1 MQLYLLIFCL
11 ELIRTHRSVCLSAQT
26 QATLSGVFSSRV
38 VKNTDHEMKTH
49 SSAGAHKHSHRNR
62 YFCWIP
68 LATISHCCGS
78 SLVWMCVCARH
89 TNNTLTIA
97 FTQPWSSRKI
107 LLFTTHNWLS
117 EYETRPTHTHTHVQ
131 RYRMSKGSLLQ
142 FVVVVVVVTA
152 DRVRA
157 EIKLDWNFNAPI

>member
-1 MQLYLLIFCL
+1 MQLYLLIHCL

-38 VKNTDHEMKTH
+38 VKNTDHEMKTLQLVQT
-49 SSAGAHKHSHRNR
+49 HKHSHRNR

-78 SLVWMCVCARH
+78 SLVWMCVCPDTQTIHSQSHSHSHEAVVKSYFLRH
-89 TNNTLTIA
+89 KID
-97 FTQPWSSRKI
+97 SRSMK
-107 LLFTTHNWLS
+107 
-117 EYETRPTHTHTHVQ
+117 RDPHTHTCTA
-131 RYRMSKGSLLQ
+131 LQ
-142 FVVVVVVVTA
+142 DVEGKFVVVVVVTA